1 MTLLSEEQKKKLQKL
16 YYENKFFEL
25 ELEIE
30 SISEFKTRSSFLAN
44 LLGVAKLKKKVK
56 TEKDWIDAK
65 NLFLDS
71 YTKAPDYDE
80 ALCNYAHVSVKLR
93 DYGHAFQQ
101 LMNRRKKGYSPKVNE
116 ALARIYFFEGE
127 IDKEVEL

>member
-44 LLGVAKLKKKVK
+44 LLGVVKLKKK
-56 TEKDWIDAK
+56 
-65 NLFLDS
+65 
-71 YTKAPDYDE
+71 
-80 ALCNYAHVSVKLR
+80 
-93 DYGHAFQQ
+93 
-101 LMNRRKKGYSPKVNE
+101 
-116 ALARIYFFEGE
+116 
-127 IDKEVEL
+127 

>member
-44 LLGVAKLKKKVK
+44 LLGVVKLKKKVK

-101 LMNRRKKGYSPKVNE
+101 LMNRRKKGYSPK
-116 ALARIYFFEGE
+116 
-127 IDKEVEL
+127 D